1 MVVFNTFFQDIH
13 YQLSSFFVSS
23 AYFVYLLHVLRL
35 LSPKDLYITWLSN
48 FLIVSVPDEGYSE
61 RT

>member
-23 AYFVYLLHVLRL
+23 ADFVYLLHVLRL
-35 LSPKDLYITWLSN
+35 LAPKDLYITWLSN